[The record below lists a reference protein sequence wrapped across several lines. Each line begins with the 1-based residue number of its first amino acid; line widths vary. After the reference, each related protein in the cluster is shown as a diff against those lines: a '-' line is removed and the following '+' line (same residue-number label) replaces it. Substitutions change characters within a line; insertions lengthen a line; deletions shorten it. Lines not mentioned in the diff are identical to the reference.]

1 MQAIKKIFTELFG
14 LFVEDGRF
22 AIVILIWLA
31 IAWLL
36 AHSKSIQPD
45 AGGPI
50 LFIGLALIL
59 IENTVRSSRRKPP
72 QSH

>member
-31 IAWLL
+31 ISWLL
-36 AHSKSIQPD
+36 AHSQSIPPD
-45 AGGPI
+45 AGGLV
-50 LFIGLALIL
+50 LFGGLALIL
-59 IENTVRSSRRKPP
+59 IENTVRSSRSKRP